1 MRRCGSGSPAGFW
14 LRWRPTKGG
23 ALSHL
28 SWINDVGGHGAR
40 VAGEQLAFLSDW
52 RGNARE
58 AAVAKIAVLI
68 WIVMGITI
76 AGVFGTVILATPALS
91 NEAAELL
98 PWAALAGFVVA
109 IPASVVIARK
119 ILAVSGNR

>member
-1 MRRCGSGSPAGFW
+1 
-14 LRWRPTKGG
+14 
-23 ALSHL
+23 
-28 SWINDVGGHGAR
+28 
-40 VAGEQLAFLSDW
+40 VAT
-52 RGNARE
+52 
-58 AAVAKIAVLI
+58 IAVLI

-91 NEAAELL
+91 NEAAVLL
-98 PWAALAGFVVA
+98 PWAALAGFIVA

>member
-1 MRRCGSGSPAGFW
+1 MPK
-14 LRWRPTKGG
+14 L
-23 ALSHL
+23 ALL
-28 SWINDVGGHGAR
+28 M
-40 VAGEQLAFLSDW
+40 
-52 RGNARE
+52 
-58 AAVAKIAVLI
+58 
-68 WIVMGITI
+68 WIVTGIVF
-76 AGVFGTVILATPALS
+76 AGVFGLVILATPALS

>member
-1 MRRCGSGSPAGFW
+1 M
-14 LRWRPTKGG
+14 
-23 ALSHL
+23 
-28 SWINDVGGHGAR
+28 
-40 VAGEQLAFLSDW
+40 
-52 RGNARE
+52 E
-58 AAVAKIAVLI
+58 AAVGKIAVLI

-98 PWAALAGFVVA
+98 PWAALAGFIVA

-119 ILAVSGNR
+119 ILAESGNR

>member
-1 MRRCGSGSPAGFW
+1 MTWA
-14 LRWRPTKGG
+14 
-23 ALSHL
+23 
-28 SWINDVGGHGAR
+28 DM
-40 VAGEQLAFLSDW
+40 VAGLSANSSLSI
-52 RGNARE
+52 RMSGGNATE

-76 AGVFGTVILATPALS
+76 AGAFGTVILATPALS

>member
-1 MRRCGSGSPAGFW
+1 M
-14 LRWRPTKGG
+14 
-23 ALSHL
+23 
-28 SWINDVGGHGAR
+28 
-40 VAGEQLAFLSDW
+40 
-52 RGNARE
+52 
-58 AAVAKIAVLI
+58 AKIAVLI

>member
-1 MRRCGSGSPAGFW
+1 M
-14 LRWRPTKGG
+14 TG
-23 ALSHL
+23 AYT
-28 SWINDVGGHGAR
+28 
-40 VAGEQLAFLSDW
+40 VAGLWGTVRSLWDE
-52 RGNARE
+52 RRNATE
-58 AAVAKIAVLI
+58 AAVGKIAVLI

-76 AGVFGTVILATPALS
+76 AGVFGTVILATPALA

-98 PWAALAGFVVA
+98 PWAALAGFIVA

>member
-1 MRRCGSGSPAGFW
+1 MTWAD
-14 LRWRPTKGG
+14 T
-23 ALSHL
+23 
-28 SWINDVGGHGAR
+28 
-40 VAGEQLAFLSDW
+40 VAGLSANSSLSFW
-52 RGNARE
+52 MSGGNATE

>member
-1 MRRCGSGSPAGFW
+1 MSG
-14 LRWRPTKGG
+14 
-23 ALSHL
+23 
-28 SWINDVGGHGAR
+28 
-40 VAGEQLAFLSDW
+40 
-52 RGNARE
+52 GNATE

>member
-1 MRRCGSGSPAGFW
+1 
-14 LRWRPTKGG
+14 
-23 ALSHL
+23 
-28 SWINDVGGHGAR
+28 
-40 VAGEQLAFLSDW
+40 
-52 RGNARE
+52 
-58 AAVAKIAVLI
+58 VAKIAVLI
-68 WIVMGITI
+68 WIVMGITF

-98 PWAALAGFVVA
+98 PWAALAGFIVA